1 MIEDIRKDVER
12 LISAYERIR
21 AEYGHVSEEL
31 RKCKSENE
39 ACKERIVELERQI
52 DNFELQRAF
61 GASADN
67 GEAKERIDGII
78 KEIRKCISMM
88 EG

>member
-31 RKCKSENE
+31 RKCKAENE

-52 DNFELQRAF
+52 DSLKLKNAF
-61 GASADN
+61 LSTSGDE
-67 GEAKERIDGII
+67 EAKEKIDSLIR
-78 KEIRKCISMM
+78 EIDRCIALL

>member
-1 MIEDIRKDVER
+1 MIEDLRKDVER
-12 LISAYERIR
+12 LISVYERTK
-21 AEYGHVSEEL
+21 AENRRLSEEL
-31 RKCKSENE
+31 QKCKDENL
-39 ACKERIVELERQI
+39 ACKEHIVELERQI

-78 KEIRKCISMM
+78 REIRKCISMM